1 MERSIS
7 FCRTAAVFAMAAGV
21 ACSGVRMTPPAAQAP
36 QAARIKP
43 PCSWQHVV
51 VSRLRTSDVLYDIA
65 SVDDYSGSYEDNFTL
80 AVGGI
85 HDNSL
90 TAALEYLHHR
100 WLLEKAVNPSST
112 LNVFYGASADKYSD
126 IWTVGEYFDTHNRYE
141 PLAERFNGK
150 AWSQVSTPGL
160 GTYGGYLTHV
170 NVMSPADVWM
180 DGVAL
185 KSSTT
190 FTGLLEHWDGHRVQF
205 SRADL
210 RPQSTGNFQ
219 FSTAPIYLGSP
230 SRPTNQVLGLNEDRL
245 HVTIGAI
252 GGRGNPT
259 QAFSVTPILPLKGY
273 PFSYVNAI
281 VPYDTN
287 GVLTFGYYQ
296 KDVTSLPRP
305 MAQWWDGKRFDMLSP
320 PSKGL
325 GASLLDAAYSSQ
337 AGVLAVGVYDQDKK
351 TQYPYALAFN
361 GKEWRDAMAPQV
373 AGVYTA
379 IAPIAGTKDYWV
391 AFNGNG
397 GPPGIYLAKCNS
409 F

>member
-7 FCRTAAVFAMAAGV
+7 FWRTAAVFAMAAGV
-21 ACSGVRMTPPAAQAP
+21 ACSGVHTSPPIAEAP
-36 QAARIKP
+36 QAARITS
-43 PCSWQHVV
+43 PCSWQQVAV
-51 VSRLRTSDVLYDIA
+51 PGLRNSDVLYDIA
-65 SVDDYSGSYEDNFTL
+65 SVDDYYSSYEDDFTL

-100 WLLEKAVNPSST
+100 WVLDKAVNPSSA
-112 LNVFYGASADKYSD
+112 LNVFYGASADKYND
-126 IWTVGEYFDTHNRYE
+126 VWTVGEYFDTHNRYE
-141 PLAERFNGK
+141 PLVERFNGK
-150 AWSQVSTPGL
+150 GWSQVSTPRL
-160 GTYGGYLTHV
+160 GTLGGYLTHV
-170 NVMSPADVWM
+170 NVITPTNVWM

-185 KSSTT
+185 GPSAT
-190 FTGLLEHWDGHRVQF
+190 FAGLLEHWDGHRVEF
-205 SRADL
+205 SRDDL
-210 RPQSTGNFQ
+210 LPEPTGNFQ
-219 FSTAPIYLGSP
+219 FSTAPIYLGNP

-252 GGRGNPT
+252 GGRANST
-259 QAFSVTPILPLKGY
+259 QPFSVTPILPLKGY

-296 KDVTSLPRP
+296 KNLTSLPRP

-325 GASLLDAAYSSQ
+325 GASLLDAAYDSQ

-373 AGVYTA
+373 AGVFTA
-379 IAPIAGTKDYWV
+379 IAPIAGTLDYWV
-391 AFNGNG
+391 AFNGDG
-397 GPPGIYLAKCNS
+397 IPPRIYLAKCN
-409 F
+409 